1 MSLERFIEELH
12 ANECAFKLPAEQ
24 VQDLE
29 DVVTVVIKLFLP
41 KALEMIPDCCERF
54 TVQEICNAGSHF
66 ERTKIKAP
74 DEYDFMV
81 VVKELSEPGAI
92 KVEKGCKNGYARIKV
107 IHHEKWGYKAP
118 FQTSD
123 KTFETAILQF
133 NFYVR
138 QALKLTSQLSPFR
151 GYFGELRF
159 KSILSRGKQ
168 YKEFSYVQTAY
179 FRWTYKALP
188 KKSRPDPDND
198 EGELVQRPPCNDIN
212 DVVSLEPSVSSAACQ
227 VDEHGSVPP
236 DEVEIIYSRLDS
248 LSKMKIENE
257 SRPFDED
264 ALSEAEIKRLDLDID
279 LMTCCHV
286 PLQNLT
292 DILPPESLTNPVLST
307 NGCHIVLKPCGSPKC
322 TEEGTP
328 CRLLSYTKSEQELMR
343 NLPANWKVVYKVFKW
358 IFGYTE
364 MLGIDSYKLKTAV
377 LHLRY
382 GHDKLAEGSV
392 TSLDR
397 CMISMWRFL
406 KQCSCKGHMSSFFN
420 PTLNVWNISSYY
432 YYFVKWEVDFLYKI
446 FDGINKTPLTEY
458 DYDTYRQILEE
469 WIIQFS
475 RNNNDLK
482 LLERKIDHSD
492 FTDFCDQGNAF
503 VDIITGMAPVLKKH
517 KRFRYIAF
525 QMKYRV
531 LIAVLKMI
539 SLEIFKKVWHVLKVH
554 AIPNLITALAA

>member
-12 ANECAFKLPAEQ
+12 ANECAFRLPAEH

-41 KALEMIPDCCERF
+41 KALEMIPDCYERF
-54 TVQEICNAGSHF
+54 TVQEICNAGSYF
-66 ERTKIKAP
+66 EKTKIKAP

-92 KVEKGCKNGYARIKV
+92 KVEKGCKNGYARINV
-107 IHHEKWGYKAP
+107 IDHEKWGYKAP
-118 FQTSD
+118 FQTSA

-138 QALKLTSQLSPFR
+138 QAFQLSSQLSPFK

-159 KSILSRGKQ
+159 KNILSRGKQ

-179 FRWTYKALP
+179 FQWTYNTSPKKIRPDSEFDDDALP
-188 KKSRPDPDND
+188 QHPSYH
-198 EGELVQRPPCNDIN
+198 EV
-212 DVVSLEPSVSSAACQ
+212 DVLPTAFQ
-227 VDEHGSVPP
+227 VDESESVFQ
-236 DEVEIIYSRLDS
+236 DKVEIIYSRLDR
-248 LSKMKIENE
+248 LSDMETVNE
-257 SRPFDED
+257 DLSFDED
-264 ALSEAEIKRLDLDID
+264 ALPEDDIETLDLDID

-292 DILPPESLTNPVLST
+292 DILPPESLTNPVLLT
-307 NGCHIVLKPCGSPKC
+307 NGCHIVLKPCGSSKC
-322 TEEGTP
+322 IEVGTP
-328 CRLLSYTKSEQELMR
+328 CRLISYTKSEQELMR

-377 LHLRY
+377 LHLSY
-382 GHDKLAEGSV
+382 GQDKLADGSV
-392 TSLDR
+392 KSLDR

-406 KQCSCKGHMSSFFN
+406 KQCSCKGHMPSFFN
-420 PTLNVWNISSYY
+420 PTLNVWNISPYY
-432 YYFVKWEVDFLYKI
+432 YYLVKWEVDFLYKI
-446 FDGINKTPLTEY
+446 FDGINKTPLTDY
-458 DYDTYRQILEE
+458 DYDTYRKIMEE

-492 FTDFCDQGNAF
+492 FPDFCDQGNAF
-503 VDIITGMAPVLKKH
+503 VDIITGMTPILKKH

-531 LIAVLKMI
+531 LLAVVKMI
-539 SLEIFKKVWHVLKVH
+539 SLEIFKKVWHILKVH
-554 AIPNLITALAA
+554 AVPNLITALAA